1 MISNINSKLKSK
13 KEKNENKK
21 KEDLFKLNIK
31 KNIKEKIE
39 QNHSKNSENKI
50 IIPDYLKVNEIKE
63 GRIKSYSYYSLAG
76 KNIEGFQK
84 INQDS
89 YLILPNI
96 NNHKD
101 FNIFCIFDGHGQEG
115 QFISS
120 FVSKYFSNFFKND
133 EKLNSKKNNKSLDNI
148 NYILQD
154 NNFSFI
160 KNLFKKAE
168 NELNKN
174 NKIDSNFSG
183 TTCTLLIQIADRII
197 CANVGDSKAI
207 MIKSYERIIEI
218 SKDHKP
224 YLPEESNRI
233 LKNGG
238 EIYQTEEYNDKI
250 GPYRIWQKGEKY
262 PGIDISRSIGD
273 LIATRLGVI
282 STPDVVE
289 KYIDN
294 GIKFIVIMTK
304 GVCEYLSSKEIMDIV
319 FPFYQKK
326 DAKGACQTIINI
338 ASKLWNEEDIVVDD
352 LTAIVIF
359 F

>member
-1 MISNINSKLKSK
+1 MISNINNKKSK
-13 KEKNENKK
+13 KEKNENIK
-21 KEDLFKLNIK
+21 KEDYIKLNNK

-39 QNHSKNSENKI
+39 QIPEKNPENKI
-50 IIPDYLKVNEIKE
+50 IISDYLKVNELKE
-63 GRIKSYSYYSLAG
+63 GRIKSYSYYSLQG

-96 NNHKD
+96 NDHKD
-101 FNIFCIFDGHGQEG
+101 FNIFCIFDGHGSEG

-120 FVSKYFSNFFKND
+120 FVSKYFSNFFKKD
-133 EKLNSKKNNKSLDNI
+133 EKLNSKKNNKNLDNI
-148 NYILQD
+148 NYILQE
-154 NNFSFI
+154 NNFSLI
-160 KNLFKKAE
+160 KNLFQKAE
-168 NELNKN
+168 NELSKNK
-174 NKIDSNFSG
+174 KINTNFSG
-183 TTCTLLIQIADRII
+183 TTCTLLIQIGDRII

-207 MIKSYERIIEI
+207 MIKSYERIIQI

-224 YLPEESNRI
+224 YLPEESSRI

-238 EIYQTEEYNDKI
+238 EIYQTEEFNDKI
-250 GPYRIWQKGEKY
+250 GPFRIWLKGEKY

-273 LIATRLGVI
+273 SIATKLGVI
-282 STPDVVE
+282 STPDIAE

-294 GIKFIVIMTK
+294 GIKFIVMMTK
-304 GVCEYLSSKEIMDIV
+304 GVCEYLTYKEIMDIV
-319 FPFYQKK
+319 FPFYHKK
-326 DAKGACQTIINI
+326 DPKGACQSIVYI

-352 LTAIVIF
+352 LTVIVIF